1 MSWIPTKFFYLL
13 SWMHMMVINCPKY
26 DNMTH
31 CVSFIKDLPVY
42 INDYHRFEQDK
53 ADYLS
58 KK

>member
-1 MSWIPTKFFYLL
+1 
-13 SWMHMMVINCPKY
+13 MHMMVINCPKY